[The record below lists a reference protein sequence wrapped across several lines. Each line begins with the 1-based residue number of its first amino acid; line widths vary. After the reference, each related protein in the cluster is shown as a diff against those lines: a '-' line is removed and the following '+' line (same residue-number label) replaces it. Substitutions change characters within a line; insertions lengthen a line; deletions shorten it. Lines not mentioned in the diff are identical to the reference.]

1 MLYTA
6 LFDLLFA
13 HLYAQV
19 RDKGAWWTSYK
30 DVPEC
35 RRNAIVPGMFPSGKT
50 YVDASEKN
58 DDANRDQLSDNGNN
72 SNGIEVLEDP
82 ATAATISD
90 EEVSTLPLER
100 CMRIV
105 PHDQNSGAFFI
116 SVFQKLSPLPGEFKV
131 LLSVVH

>member
-1 MLYTA
+1 MAFSY
-6 LFDLLFA
+6 
-13 HLYAQV
+13 LYAQV

-35 RRNAIVPGMFPSGKT
+35 RRNAIVPGMFPSGNN

-58 DDANRDQLSDNGNN
+58 DDATRDQLSDSGNNGN
-72 SNGIEVLEDP
+72 GIAALENP
-82 ATAATISD
+82 TAAAAISD

-116 SVFQKLSPLPGEFKV
+116 SVFQKLSPLPGKSKD
-131 LLSVVH
+131 LLSIGH

>member
-1 MLYTA
+1 M
-6 LFDLLFA
+6 LFA

-58 DDANRDQLSDNGNN
+58 DDTTRDQLSDNGNN
-72 SNGIEVLEDP
+72 GNGIELEDP
-82 ATAATISD
+82 ATASPISD
-90 EEVSTLPLER
+90 VEVSTLPLER

-116 SVFQKLSPLPGEFKV
+116 SVFQKLSPLPGKFKRFTV
-131 LLSVVH
+131 FAR